1 MAGDLGSDELLRE
14 WQSGGSALGADA
26 IGALVSLLKNA
37 SSEIRRGEVRAAS
50 PPGHGRFDCAHRGG
64 PASDAF
70 EAKALGAAARRLARW
85 PRVCVDVRRRE
96 ALLCRS
102 NHSVA
107 GGGRRDAGRFLKAFP
122 LREDAECDERWFK
135 PTDWKRCEPNR
146 APQALPEA
154 ARKRY
159 SPDYHPSSALGFD

>member
-64 PASDAF
+64 PARDEPPARDRP
-70 EAKALGAAARRLARW
+70 LGEGLEVGAVGWSRHHGS
-85 PRVCVDVRRRE
+85 PRE
-96 ALLCRS
+96 NS
-102 NHSVA
+102 
-107 GGGRRDAGRFLKAFP
+107 G
-122 LREDAECDERWFK
+122 
-135 PTDWKRCEPNR
+135 
-146 APQALPEA
+146 
-154 ARKRY
+154 
-159 SPDYHPSSALGFD
+159 